1 MGYKGLAVLLL
12 LVFASHSVLAKNY
25 YRFKNESGSLEIKD
39 KVTKE
44 MELVGY
50 DVINE
55 KGKIVKHVD
64 ATKTLAQLDAD
75 RLRKIEDRNKKIE
88 FQKQLK
94 HDAELLRQFS
104 SIGDIIRNRDSQL
117 LALEQRIRIQHS
129 KKALLNL
136 QLEDQQQQAAT
147 YERLGQKV
155 PLSTANDIVASL
167 DQIENNQMN
176 TSFLER
182 EKLRV
187 EKSFEVDIIR
197 YKDLE
202 SVRIALRKNAK
213 NKQGSEPII
222 YECPDIEA
230 CNRAWQLAQIYA
242 RDNATGKIEII
253 TNSLILTSRPVKD
266 NDLAISFSRIPAP
279 ENKQQIVFEVSC
291 SPEEPGVEY
300 CKTPGVRQ
308 IRTNYLVYLKKRMK

>member
-1 MGYKGLAVLLL
+1 MGYKGLTILLIL
-12 LVFASHSVLAKNY
+12 ALTSHSVLAKNY

-55 KGKIVKHVD
+55 KGKVVKHID
-64 ATKTLAQLDAD
+64 ATKTLAQLEAD
-75 RLRKIEDRNKKIE
+75 RLRKIEERNKKIE

-117 LALEQRIRIQHS
+117 LALEQRIRIQNS
-129 KKALLNL
+129 KKSLLRL

-155 PLSTANDIVASL
+155 PLSISNDIIASL

-176 TSFLER
+176 ASFLER

-187 EKSFEVDIIR
+187 EKSFEIDIIR

-202 SVRIALRKNAK
+202 GVRMALRKNAK
-213 NKQGSEPII
+213 NKKENEPII
-222 YECPDIEA
+222 YECPDTA
-230 CNRAWQLAQIYA
+230 SCNRAWQLAQIYA

-279 ENKQQIVFEVSC
+279 ENKKQIVFEISC

-300 CKTPGVRQ
+300 CKTPEIRQVRS
-308 IRTNYLVYLKKRMK
+308 NYLVYLKDRMK